1 MEKRMAKEARQMV
14 MTERIIFSFIVY
26 YNKNEVD

>member
-1 MEKRMAKEARQMV
+1 MEKRIAKEARQMV
-14 MTERIIFSFIVY
+14 MIERIIFSFIVY